1 MRFANETR
9 LISRQ
14 ALAVA
19 CHDVDVRDVR
29 AMIVGP
35 AETPY
40 QFGFFES
47 LMSPNPYENE
57 PGFENSDDVRMQ
69 ADYVAKIRH
78 ETLRIAVIQRL
89 EEFLNIHPDG
99 TVESFPELE
108 IETHN
113 EYDEPD
119 IEPPFQP
126 FKDLCKRRFLWY
138 YESYLLAVDKAA
150 KDVRE
155 NDSFTIMPFEGG
167 GNTMNG
173 KFNYA
178 QLHRRLQLI
187 HSVLHLETDYWAKE
201 GLVLVKKESSVA
213 AGLQLL
219 FDQVSESFR
228 KNDMVTMDIDL
239 DNKNPFVWI
248 MTYFGRPMT
257 NLDGGVFRIKMT
269 ISPRFPDEQPR
280 VVFETPIFHHRI
292 SKTGIPCY
300 FPKKADDLKSHVEAI
315 VEAIEDTDPP
325 YDPRTLVNIE
335 ASKLF
340 WGSTDEK
347 KQYNRQL
354 RRSVQRSTE

>member
-1 MRFANETR
+1 
-9 LISRQ
+9 
-14 ALAVA
+14 
-19 CHDVDVRDVR
+19 
-29 AMIVGP
+29 
-35 AETPY
+35 
-40 QFGFFES
+40 
-47 LMSPNPYENE
+47 MSPNPYENE

-69 ADYVAKIRH
+69 AEYVAKIRH
-78 ETLRIAVIQRL
+78 ETLRIAVVQRL

-99 TVESFPELE
+99 AVESFPELE

-126 FKDLCKRRFLWY
+126 FKDLCKQRFLWY

-150 KDVRE
+150 KDVKE
-155 NDSFTIMPFEGG
+155 NDNFAIMPFEGG

-173 KFNYA
+173 KFDYT
-178 QLHRRLQLI
+178 QLRRRLQLI

-219 FDQVSESFR
+219 FEQVSENFR

-239 DNKNPFVWI
+239 DNKNPFVWV

-257 NLDGGVFRIKMT
+257 NLDGGVFRIKIT

-347 KQYNRQL
+347 KQYSRQL

>member
-1 MRFANETR
+1 M
-9 LISRQ
+9 
-14 ALAVA
+14 
-19 CHDVDVRDVR
+19 
-29 AMIVGP
+29 
-35 AETPY
+35 
-40 QFGFFES
+40 
-47 LMSPNPYENE
+47 
-57 PGFENSDDVRMQ
+57 
-69 ADYVAKIRH
+69 
-78 ETLRIAVIQRL
+78 IQRL

-99 TVESFPELE
+99 TVEGFPELE
-108 IETHN
+108 VEAHN
-113 EYDEPD
+113 EYDEPE

-173 KFNYA
+173 KFNYT